1 MGEVRE
7 DKSKKGKKM
16 KTLCIL
22 LFFGTTLIKANE
34 NDFEVVVKNDSIL
47 ERSFCCLTTNA
58 QSTCATN
65 CANKDCSASCT
76 VRCGIFMSVCGT
88 YTCSAVA
95 ASSCTTTTTT
105 TTSTSAVTCTC
116 VPTGCT
122 ENGSSSSNTAS
133 CPNTGCSACSGSTP
147 NCNSGTCGA

>member
-1 MGEVRE
+1 MGV
-7 DKSKKGKKM
+7 STATNGKKM

-22 LFFGTTLIKANE
+22 LVFGATLIKAHE
-34 NDFEVVVKNDSIL
+34 NDFEVVVNDKSYL

-65 CANKDCSASCT
+65 CANKDCAASCT

-105 TTSTSAVTCTC
+105 TTTTAASVTCTC

>member
-1 MGEVRE
+1 MGVL
-7 DKSKKGKKM
+7 SATNGKKM

-22 LFFGTTLIKANE
+22 LVFGATLSKANE
-34 NDFEVVVKNDSIL
+34 NDFEVVVKDKSYL

-65 CANKDCSASCT
+65 CANKDCAASCT

-95 ASSCTTTTTT
+95 SSSCTTTTTT
-105 TTSTSAVTCTC
+105 TTTTSTSTT
-116 VPTGCT
+116 
-122 ENGSSSSNTAS
+122 
-133 CPNTGCSACSGSTP
+133 STT
-147 NCNSGTCGA
+147 ST

>member
-1 MGEVRE
+1 MGVL
-7 DKSKKGKKM
+7 SATNGKKM

-22 LFFGTTLIKANE
+22 LVFGATLSKANE
-34 NDFEVVVKNDSIL
+34 NDFEVVVKDKSYL

-65 CANKDCSASCT
+65 CANKDCAASCT

-95 ASSCTTTTTT
+95 SSSCTTTTTT
-105 TTSTSAVTCTC
+105 TTTTITTAACTCDTSTQTCLSNGAACTGCCTGTQTCTPGGC
-116 VPTGCT
+116 V
-122 ENGSSSSNTAS
+122 
-133 CPNTGCSACSGSTP
+133 
-147 NCNSGTCGA
+147 

>member
-1 MGEVRE
+1 MG
-7 DKSKKGKKM
+7 SSATNGKKM

-22 LFFGTTLIKANE
+22 LVLGATLIKANE
-34 NDFEVVVKNDSIL
+34 NDFEVVVNDSSYL

-65 CANKDCSASCT
+65 CANKDCAASCT

-105 TTSTSAVTCTC
+105 TTSTSTTS
-116 VPTGCT
+116 TSTTSTSTDGT
-122 ENGSSSSNTAS
+122 NTVNA
-133 CPNTGCSACSGSTP
+133 
-147 NCNSGTCGA
+147 

>member
-1 MGEVRE
+1 MGV
-7 DKSKKGKKM
+7 SSATNGKKM

-22 LFFGTTLIKANE
+22 LVFGATLSKANE
-34 NDFEVVVKNDSIL
+34 NDFEVVVKDKSYL

-65 CANKDCSASCT
+65 CANKDCAASCT

-95 ASSCTTTTTT
+95 SSSCTTTTTT
-105 TTSTSAVTCTC
+105 TSTTTTTPTTAACVCDQTTGTCKAGTADC
-116 VPTGCT
+116 TGCCT
-122 ENGSSSSNTAS
+122 NGCT
-133 CPNTGCSACSGSTP
+133 PGGCL
-147 NCNSGTCGA
+147 

>member
-1 MGEVRE
+1 MGVL
-7 DKSKKGKKM
+7 SATNGKKM

-22 LFFGTTLIKANE
+22 LVFGATLSKANE
-34 NDFEVVVKNDSIL
+34 NDFEVVVKDKSYL

-65 CANKDCSASCT
+65 CANKDCAASCT

-95 ASSCTTTTTT
+95 SSSCTTTTTT
-105 TTSTSAVTCTC
+105 TTTMSTSTTS
-116 VPTGCT
+116 TT
-122 ENGSSSSNTAS
+122 STA
-133 CPNTGCSACSGSTP
+133 
-147 NCNSGTCGA
+147 

>member
-1 MGEVRE
+1 MGENGTNV
-7 DKSKKGKKM
+7 KKM

-22 LFFGTTLIKANE
+22 LVFGATLIKAYE
-34 NDFEVVVKNDSIL
+34 NDFEVVVNDKSYL

-65 CANKDCSASCT
+65 CANKDCAATCT

-95 ASSCTTTTTT
+95 SSSCTTTTTT
-105 TTSTSAVTCTC
+105 TTTTATTAACTC
-116 VPTGCT
+116 DATTATCKAGTADCTGCCT
-122 ENGSSSSNTAS
+122 SPAVCTPAGS
-133 CPNTGCSACSGSTP
+133 CL
-147 NCNSGTCGA
+147 

>member
-1 MGEVRE
+1 MGV
-7 DKSKKGKKM
+7 STATNVKKM

-22 LFFGTTLIKANE
+22 LVFGATLIKAYE
-34 NDFEVVVKNDSIL
+34 NDFEVVVNDKSYL

-65 CANKDCSASCT
+65 CANKDCAATCT

-95 ASSCTTTTTT
+95 SSSCTTTTTT
-105 TTSTSAVTCTC
+105 STTTTTTATTCKAGTADC
-116 VPTGCT
+116 TGCCT
-122 ENGSSSSNTAS
+122 SPAV
-133 CPNTGCSACSGSTP
+133 CTP
-147 NCNSGTCGA
+147 

>member
-1 MGEVRE
+1 MG
-7 DKSKKGKKM
+7 SSATNGKKM

-22 LFFGTTLIKANE
+22 LVLGATLIKANE
-34 NDFEVVVKNDSIL
+34 NDFEVVVNDSSYL

-65 CANKDCSASCT
+65 CANKDCAASCT

-95 ASSCTTTTTT
+95 SSSCTTTTTT
-105 TTSTSAVTCTC
+105 TTTATAACTC
-116 VPTGCT
+116 VRDAT
-122 ENGSSSSNTAS
+122 TA
-133 CPNTGCSACSGSTP
+133 
-147 NCNSGTCGA
+147 

>member
-1 MGEVRE
+1 MG
-7 DKSKKGKKM
+7 STATNGKKM

-22 LFFGTTLIKANE
+22 LVFGATLIKAYE
-34 NDFEVVVKNDSIL
+34 NDFEVVVNDKSYL

-65 CANKDCSASCT
+65 CANKDCAATCT

-95 ASSCTTTTTT
+95 SSSCTTTTTT
-105 TTSTSAVTCTC
+105 STTTTTTATTAACTCDTSPQPCLSNGAACTGCCTGTQTCTPGGC
-116 VPTGCT
+116 V
-122 ENGSSSSNTAS
+122 
-133 CPNTGCSACSGSTP
+133 
-147 NCNSGTCGA
+147 

>member
-1 MGEVRE
+1 MGVL
-7 DKSKKGKKM
+7 SATNGKKM

-22 LFFGTTLIKANE
+22 LVFGATLSKANE
-34 NDFEVVVKNDSIL
+34 NDFEVVVKDKSYL

-65 CANKDCSASCT
+65 CANKDCAASCT

-95 ASSCTTTTTT
+95 ASSCTTTTTPTT
-105 TTSTSAVTCTC
+105 TTSTSTTSTTSTSTQTCLSNGSACTGCCTGTQTCTPGGC
-116 VPTGCT
+116 V
-122 ENGSSSSNTAS
+122 
-133 CPNTGCSACSGSTP
+133 
-147 NCNSGTCGA
+147 

>member
-1 MGEVRE
+1 MGVEVQE

-22 LFFGTTLIKANE
+22 LFFGATLIKAHE

-95 ASSCTTTTTT
+95 ASSCTTTS
-105 TTSTSAVTCTC
+105 TTSTSAVSCTC
-116 VPTGCT
+116 GPTGCT
-122 ENGSSSSNTAS
+122 ENGSSSANTAS
-133 CPNTGCSACSGSTP
+133 CPNTGCSACSGSTT
-147 NCNSGTCGA
+147 NCNAGTCGA

>member
-1 MGEVRE
+1 MGVEVRE

-22 LFFGTTLIKANE
+22 LFFGATLIKAHE

-47 ERSFCCLTTNA
+47 ERSFCCITTNA

-65 CANKDCSASCT
+65 CNNKDCSATCT

-88 YTCSAVA
+88 YTCSSVA
-95 ASSCTTTTTT
+95 SSSCTTTTTT
-105 TTSTSAVTCTC
+105 TTTVSTTTVTTATTTTTSAAQCC
-116 VPTGCT
+116 QA
-122 ENGSSSSNTAS
+122 NGS
-133 CPNTGCSACSGSTP
+133 
-147 NCNSGTCGA
+147 

>member
-1 MGEVRE
+1 MGVL
-7 DKSKKGKKM
+7 SATNGKKM

-22 LFFGTTLIKANE
+22 LVFGATLSKANE
-34 NDFEVVVKNDSIL
+34 NDFEVVVNDKSIL

-65 CANKDCSASCT
+65 CANKDCSAPCT

-105 TTSTSAVTCTC
+105 TTTTSTTAACTCDTSTQTCLSNGSACTGCCTGTQTCTPGGC
-116 VPTGCT
+116 V
-122 ENGSSSSNTAS
+122 
-133 CPNTGCSACSGSTP
+133 
-147 NCNSGTCGA
+147 

>member
-1 MGEVRE
+1 MGTN
-7 DKSKKGKKM
+7 GKKM

-22 LFFGTTLIKANE
+22 LLIGATLIHANE
-34 NDFEVVVKNDSIL
+34 NDFEVVVNDKSYL

-65 CANKDCSASCT
+65 CANKDCAATCT

-95 ASSCTTTTTT
+95 SSSCTTTTTT
-105 TTSTSAVTCTC
+105 STTTTTTATTAACTCDTSTQTCLSNGAACTGCCTGTQTCTPGGC
-116 VPTGCT
+116 V
-122 ENGSSSSNTAS
+122 
-133 CPNTGCSACSGSTP
+133 
-147 NCNSGTCGA
+147 

>member
-1 MGEVRE
+1 MGV
-7 DKSKKGKKM
+7 STATNVKKM

-22 LFFGTTLIKANE
+22 LVFGATLIKAYE
-34 NDFEVVVKNDSIL
+34 NDFEVVVNDKSYL

-65 CANKDCSASCT
+65 CANKDCAATCT

-95 ASSCTTTTTT
+95 SSSCTTTTTT
-105 TTSTSAVTCTC
+105 TTTTAACTRDTQTQTCKAGTADCTGCCTGSQTCT
-116 VPTGCT
+116 PGGCI
-122 ENGSSSSNTAS
+122 
-133 CPNTGCSACSGSTP
+133 
-147 NCNSGTCGA
+147 

>member
-1 MGEVRE
+1 MGVEVQE

-22 LFFGTTLIKANE
+22 LFFGATLIKAHE

-65 CANKDCSASCT
+65 CANKDCAASCT

-95 ASSCTTTTTT
+95 SSSCTTTTTT
-105 TTSTSAVTCTC
+105 TTTTTAACTC
-116 VPTGCT
+116 DATTATCKAGTADCTGCCT
-122 ENGSSSSNTAS
+122 S
-133 CPNTGCSACSGSTP
+133 
-147 NCNSGTCGA
+147 

>member
-1 MGEVRE
+1 MGVEVQE

-22 LFFGTTLIKANE
+22 LFFGATLIKAHE

-65 CANKDCSASCT
+65 CANKDCPASCT

-105 TTSTSAVTCTC
+105 STTSTTSTSTTSTSAVSCTC

-122 ENGSSSSNTAS
+122 ENG
-133 CPNTGCSACSGSTP
+133 
-147 NCNSGTCGA
+147 

>member
-1 MGEVRE
+1 MGSTATNV
-7 DKSKKGKKM
+7 KKM

-22 LFFGTTLIKANE
+22 LVFGATLIKAYE
-34 NDFEVVVKNDSIL
+34 NDFEVVVNDKSYL

-65 CANKDCSASCT
+65 CANKDCAASCT

-95 ASSCTTTTTT
+95 SSSCTTTTTT
-105 TTSTSAVTCTC
+105 TTSTTTTATTAACTC
-116 VPTGCT
+116 DATTATCKAGTADCTGCCT
-122 ENGSSSSNTAS
+122 SPAVCTPAGS
-133 CPNTGCSACSGSTP
+133 CL
-147 NCNSGTCGA
+147 

>member
-1 MGEVRE
+1 MGVEVQE

-22 LFFGTTLIKANE
+22 LFFGATLIKAHE

-65 CANKDCSASCT
+65 CANKDCSATCT

-105 TTSTSAVTCTC
+105 TTAASVTCTC

-147 NCNSGTCGA
+147 NCNSGTCSA

>member
-1 MGEVRE
+1 MGVEVQE

-22 LFFGTTLIKANE
+22 LFFGATLIKAHE
-34 NDFEVVVKNDSIL
+34 NYFEVVVKNDSIL

-65 CANKDCSASCT
+65 CANKDCSATCT

-88 YTCSAVA
+88 YTCSSVA
-95 ASSCTTTTTT
+95 SSSCTTTTTVST
-105 TTSTSAVTCTC
+105 TTVTTATTTTTTAAQCC
-116 VPTGCT
+116 
-122 ENGSSSSNTAS
+122 SSGGTNC
-133 CPNTGCSACSGSTP
+133 CP
-147 NCNSGTCGA
+147 